1 MLQWFSNVFLAF
13 SQVFQMLV
21 LSVSFMYVATVASGY
36 FKSRSGV
43 AHGMRWEAAGSAD
56 DIRSDLGDI

>member
-13 SQVFQMLV
+13 SQVFQTLV
-21 LSVSFMYVATVASGY
+21 LSVSFVYVATVASEY

-43 AHGMRWEAAGSAD
+43 AHGMRVGSG
-56 DIRSDLGDI
+56 RQCG